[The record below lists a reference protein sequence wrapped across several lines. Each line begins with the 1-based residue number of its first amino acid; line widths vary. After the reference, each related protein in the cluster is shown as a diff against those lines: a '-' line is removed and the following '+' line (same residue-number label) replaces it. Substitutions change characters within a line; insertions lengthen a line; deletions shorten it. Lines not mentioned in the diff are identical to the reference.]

1 MPPSLALAVWFALL
15 VLLLRFDPAKEP
27 GTSLALWVP
36 LIWIFIVGSRLPSQ
50 WLEGQLGTAAGA
62 FEEGNP
68 LDRAVFSILI
78 LLAIVILLSR
88 SFNWGVF
95 LTRNFFLVAFIAF
108 ALLSVLWSDFPFVAF
123 KRWFRDLGNYLMV
136 LVVLTDPHPIEAL
149 RTVFR
154 RFCYLLIPLAVVLIK
169 YFPMIGR
176 YYSFWTGAVMYIGP
190 TTGKNDL
197 GALCLVSGLF
207 FFWDTLVRWPER
219 KERQTKRIIVL
230 NLVFIAMTIW
240 VLNLANSAT
249 SRVCLLLG
257 CLIIAAVHSKL
268 FKRRLAVLKVA
279 IPTFFVLYLILAFG
293 FDINADVAGA
303 VGRDPTLTDRT
314 LIWKTLLAIK
324 TNPLLGTGYE
334 SFWLGPR
341 VNTVWKQFG
350 RLNEAHNGYLEMYLN
365 LGLTGLFLLCGLLM
379 ASYRKIWK
387 DLALNS
393 SVASLSLALWTVILF
408 YNVTEAAFKFH
419 IMWAVFL
426 MIAILV
432 PVSEESRMGSAG
444 APKNGVATARFRNI
458 SFGIDKSP
466 QAKLRPGD
474 RAAMS
479 GKIEPSRT
487 TVDGDPRT
495 RWYNSTK
502 NGSSEAV
509 TAKRPS
515 VVTPHG
521 HQKKGR

>member
-1 MPPSLALAVWFALL
+1 MPSSIALL
-15 VLLLRFDPAKEP
+15 LWFVLLLLLLRFDPAKEP

-68 LDRAVFSILI
+68 VDRAVFSILI

-88 SFNWGVF
+88 SFNWGGF
-95 LTRNFFLVAFIAF
+95 LTRNFFLVAFIIF
-108 ALLSVLWSDFPFVAF
+108 ALMSVLWSDFPFVAF

-149 RTVFR
+149 RTVLR
-154 RFCYLLIPLAVVLIK
+154 RFCYLLIPLAIVLIK
-169 YFPMIGR
+169 YFPLIGR

-230 NLVFIAMTIW
+230 NLVFIAMTLW

-268 FKRRLAVLKVA
+268 FKRRLTILKVA
-279 IPTFFVLYLILAFG
+279 IPAFFVLYLILAFG
-293 FDINADVAGA
+293 FDINSDVAGA

-314 LIWKTLLAIK
+314 LIWETLLATK
-324 TNPLLGTGYE
+324 TNPLFGTGYE

-341 VNTVWKQFG
+341 VNAIWKQFG
-350 RLNEAHNGYLEMYLN
+350 RLNEAHNGYLEVYLN
-365 LGLTGLFLLCGLLM
+365 LGLTGLFLLCGFLM

-387 DLALNS
+387 DLTPNVSLT
-393 SVASLSLALWTVILF
+393 SLSLALWTVILF

-419 IMWAVFL
+419 IVWSIFL
-426 MIAILV
+426 LVAIGIPV
-432 PVSEESRMGSAG
+432 PEESRMPSVG
-444 APKNGVATARFRNI
+444 ALERGMPTARFRNA
-458 SFGIDKSP
+458 SLGNNRSVEARLRSADPDKNS
-466 QAKLRPGD
+466 A
-474 RAAMS
+474 
-479 GKIEPSRT
+479 RT
-487 TVDGDPRT
+487 TLSNGTGDGTPRA
-495 RWYNSTK
+495 RWSTV
-502 NGSSEAV
+502 AV
-509 TAKRPS
+509 RGPLVASRPDR
-515 VVTPHG
+515 P
-521 HQKKGR
+521 KKDT

>member
-1 MPPSLALAVWFALL
+1 MSPSIALLVWFALL
-15 VLLLRFDPAKEP
+15 LLLLRFDPAKESR
-27 GTSLALWVP
+27 TSLALWVP
-36 LIWIFIVGSRLPSQ
+36 LVWIFIVGSRLPSQ
-50 WLEGQLGTAAGA
+50 WLEGQLGTAPGA

-78 LLAIVILLSR
+78 LLALVILLSR
-88 SFNWGVF
+88 SFNWGGF
-95 LTRNFFLVAFIAF
+95 LTRNFILVAFISF
-108 ALLSVLWSDFPFVAF
+108 ALMSVLWSDFPFVAF

-169 YFPMIGR
+169 YFPSIGR

-207 FFWDTLVRWPER
+207 FFWDTLVRWPQR

-230 NLVFIAMTIW
+230 NLAFIAMTIW

-268 FKRRLAVLKVA
+268 FKRRLTILKVA

-314 LIWKTLLAIK
+314 LIWKTLLAMK

-341 VNTVWKQFG
+341 VNTVWKQ
-350 RLNEAHNGYLEMYLN
+350 
-365 LGLTGLFLLCGLLM
+365 
-379 ASYRKIWK
+379 IWK
-387 DLALNS
+387 DLTLNS

-419 IMWAVFL
+419 IMWAMFL

-432 PVSEESRMGSAG
+432 PVSEESRMHSAG
-444 APKNGVATARFRNI
+444 MLKSGLATARFRNI
-458 SFGIDKSP
+458 SLGNDGSAH
-466 QAKLRPGD
+466 AKLRPID
-474 RAAMS
+474 RASTSDM
-479 GKIEPSRT
+479 IEPSRRT
-487 TVDGDPRT
+487 LDGAPRS

-502 NGSSEAV
+502 DGSSEAV
-509 TAKRPS
+509 EAKRPL

>member
-1 MPPSLALAVWFALL
+1 MPPSIALLIWFVFLLALLQ
-15 VLLLRFDPAKEP
+15 FDPAKEP

-36 LIWIFIVGSRLPSQ
+36 LTWIFIVGSRLPSQ
-50 WLEGQLGTAAGA
+50 WFAGQLGGAAGA

-78 LLAIVILLSR
+78 VLAIVILSSR
-88 SFNWGVF
+88 SFNWGGF
-95 LTRNFFLVAFIAF
+95 FGRNFFLMAFLLF
-108 ALLSVLWSDFPFVAF
+108 ALVSVFWSDFPFVAF
-123 KRWFRDLGNYLMV
+123 KRWFRDLGNFLMV
-136 LVVLTDPHPIEAL
+136 LVVVTDPHPFEAL
-149 RTVFR
+149 RTVVR

-169 YFPMIGR
+169 YFPLIGR

-197 GALCLVSGLF
+197 GALCLISGLF
-207 FFWDTLVRWPER
+207 FFWDTLVRWPQR

-257 CLIIAAVHSKL
+257 CLIVAAVHTKV
-268 FKRRLAVLKVA
+268 FKRRLTFVKIA

-314 LIWKTLLAIK
+314 LIWKTLLAMK

-341 VNTVWKQFG
+341 VNTIWKEFG
-350 RLNEAHNGYLEMYLN
+350 KLNEAHNGYLEVYLN
-365 LGLTGLFLLCGLLM
+365 LGLIGLSLLCGFLM

-387 DLALNS
+387 DFKPNFSA
-393 SVASLSLALWTVILF
+393 ASLSLAVWTVILF

-419 IMWAVFL
+419 IMWVIFL
-426 MIAILV
+426 LVAI
-432 PVSEESRMGSAG
+432 PVSALDEARIRGVNELESG
-444 APKNGVATARFRNI
+444 AIARFPRL
-458 SFGIDKSP
+458 SFGNDESTEP
-466 QAKLRPGD
+466 NLRPPGR
-474 RAAMS
+474 RAKPAIVETS
-479 GKIEPSRT
+479 GGSGNGG
-487 TVDGDPRT
+487 VRT
-495 RWYNSTK
+495 RWYNPIS
-502 NGSSEAV
+502 NDPSAAV
-509 TAKRPS
+509 EAKRPLIVS
-515 VVTPHG
+515 RPG
-521 HQKKGR
+521 HQKKGS